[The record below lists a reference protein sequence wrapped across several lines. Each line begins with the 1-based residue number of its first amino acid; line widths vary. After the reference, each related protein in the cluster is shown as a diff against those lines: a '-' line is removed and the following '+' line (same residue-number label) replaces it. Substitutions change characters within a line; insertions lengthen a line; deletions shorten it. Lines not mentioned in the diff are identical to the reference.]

1 MKGFQTAIAAIFLV
15 GIVMLFS
22 MFSERIWGN
31 NAVLLPQADS
41 LLINDSMTVGD
52 FMNVNR
58 LPAKFVLK
66 TFKLQ
71 NKKDFKKKLIDIF
84 PETNELKQ
92 VYGKN
97 LALFIENSQKDFKKI
112 LSKFLLWL
120 GFIIFT
126 IIQLK
131 NHKITAKNRVLY
143 YAIGI
148 VLFGV
153 LYGSDPSPMGTIKD
167 AVVLYGSEHVIFIPR
182 LVAMFIFLLFVV
194 IANKSICAWGCQ
206 LGVLQ
211 DFIFRLGKNTKEQST
226 FKQIKVP
233 FVISNTIRVLFFI
246 FMVVF
251 ALLWGIDIIHPIDPF
266 KVYHPSVL
274 TIVGALFVGLIVVL
288 SVFIYRPWCTFFC
301 PFGLVGWFFEKLSI
315 LKIKVNYDK
324 CIACGKCE
332 KACPSTVMSAI
343 LRRDK
348 KVIPDCFSCGACM
361 NVCPTKAIDFESGKR
376 DKPTQNILAKL
387 KKLDKGRK

>member
-274 TIVGALFVGLIVVL
+274 TIVGALFVG
-288 SVFIYRPWCTFFC
+288 
-301 PFGLVGWFFEKLSI
+301 
-315 LKIKVNYDK
+315 
-324 CIACGKCE
+324 
-332 KACPSTVMSAI
+332 
-343 LRRDK
+343 
-348 KVIPDCFSCGACM
+348 
-361 NVCPTKAIDFESGKR
+361 
-376 DKPTQNILAKL
+376 
-387 KKLDKGRK
+387 